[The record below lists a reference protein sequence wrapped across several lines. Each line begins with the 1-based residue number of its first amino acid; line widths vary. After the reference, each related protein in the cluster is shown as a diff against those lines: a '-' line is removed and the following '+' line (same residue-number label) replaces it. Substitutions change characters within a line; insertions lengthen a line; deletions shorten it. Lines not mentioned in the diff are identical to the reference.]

1 MADAKQKLQ
10 IELIIKNEKAL
21 GNLNSKI
28 KQTAKSSF
36 SLGTA
41 FKFAMGALATVGIG
55 KMIKGFVAVGKEVE
69 SLNLR
74 FKYLFGSAQEGALAF
89 AELNKFAATVPFSLG
104 EIAAGSGNL
113 ATVAGDAKG
122 LAEIMKITGN
132 VAAVAGMDFKT
143 TAEQIQR
150 SFSAGISAADL
161 FRDKG
166 IKAMLGFKDGVKYTV
181 EETQEV
187 FKEAFGPGGIY
198 STAADDFAK
207 TFAGTLS
214 MIGDTYR
221 KFQETVSGAFFDE
234 LKNQFGDLDTFLKDN
249 MDTITQL
256 GEQLGAGFVKAL
268 KIAGKTIKF
277 LSDNVKILTGAFIT
291 LAVGKITYAFFLLAL
306 QLKKTGVQMA
316 LFNVITSK
324 NLLLKLLSVVL
335 GLGTAIYAFKDSLF
349 GATEAEKAL
358 EKQTKKTQKAL
369 AYLKKESRDHYK
381 KQIHDQKMAARALKK
396 ESEAW
401 DEAYKRNKITASA
414 NAMHEMMNQ
423 AIGDTEELTEK
434 TKELENQY
442 AHNVTAQELLKGGM
456 TALNNVMVT
465 AFADVIMRVK
475 SFDEALRNV
484 ANVAIRQLVEGFIQL
499 AIVAPILKI
508 MEEWLKNIG
517 WLQKDLNAQLRKTL
531 WYETAIAAVRGV
543 AKIFGLQH
551 GGPAKKGHPYMV
563 GEAGPEMFVPKTSG
577 TVIPNSQL
585 GGGAEIGGEV
595 NVNFNIS
602 TVDASAFDELLL
614 SRKSLIIGTIQQAF
628 QQQGR
633 RFV

>member
-268 KIAGKTIKF
+268 KIAGATIKF
-277 LSDNVKILTGAFIT
+277 LSDNVRLLTGAFIT
-291 LAVGKITYAFFLLAL
+291 LAVAKITYSFRLLKIE
-306 QLKKTGVQMA
+306 LKGVTTVMG
-316 LFNVITSK
+316 LFNAVVGA
-324 NLLLKLLSVVL
+324 NPFVKLFSILL
-335 GLGTAIYAFKDSLF
+335 GLGTAIYVFRDALF

-396 ESEAW
+396 WSDTW
-401 DEAYKRNKITASA
+401 DEAHKANKITASA

-434 TKELENQY
+434 TKERENQY
-442 AHNVTAQELLKGGM
+442 AHNVTAQELLKSGM
-456 TALNNVMVT
+456 DALNNAMVS
-465 AFADVIMRVK
+465 AFTDAILRAK
-475 SFDEALRNV
+475 SFGEAIRSI
-484 ANVAIRQLVEGFIQL
+484 ANVAVRKLVEGFVQL
-499 AIVAPILKI
+499 AIVAPILKL
-508 MEEWLKNIG
+508 MQKWLEKIG
-517 WLQKDLNAQLRKTL
+517 WLQADLNAQLRKTL
-531 WYETAIAAVRGV
+531 WLETAIAAVRGV
-543 AKIFGLQH
+543 AKFFGVGLQH
-551 GGPAKKGHPYMV
+551 GGPAKAGQPYIV
-563 GEAGPEMFVPKTSG
+563 GEAGPELFVPNSSG
-577 TVIPNSQL
+577 TVVPNNQM
-585 GGGAEIGGEV
+585 GAAVGGEV
-595 NVNFNIS
+595 TVNFNVS
-602 TVDASAFDELLL
+602 AMDASSFDDLLL
-614 SRKSLIIGTIQQAF
+614 SRKGLIIGTIQQAF
-628 QQQGR
+628 KQQGR
-633 RFV
+633 RFA